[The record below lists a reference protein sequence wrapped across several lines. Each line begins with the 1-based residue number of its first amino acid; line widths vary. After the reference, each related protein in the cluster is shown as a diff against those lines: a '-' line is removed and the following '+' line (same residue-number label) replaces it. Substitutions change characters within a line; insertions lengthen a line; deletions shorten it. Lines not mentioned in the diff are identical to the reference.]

1 MRNRHLAVS
10 VKGVGVCFQM
20 PDTKMENKKSDIKA
34 LVKEHALD
42 LAVAVTAG
50 LIVSLAYFFF
60 QNSNNFAPG
69 GVGGLATITYH
80 MANLK
85 DVPWAYFM
93 LAFNL
98 PIFILVTIFVN
109 RKLGVYLIIYML
121 VQSFGTMLWE
131 ALGWVPYCELTYG
144 DDFEIVFACI
154 LTGVISG
161 AGFSIMLRHFGASGG
176 TYAISALLKRAN
188 PGLNIAYVAFLL
200 DSSVVA
206 VAFFVYGMKIT
217 PTVCTLINLFV
228 ANIVVDNLLSGV
240 KVGYKFEI
248 ITDHPEEIAA
258 ELMEKLE
265 RGVTEMRVE
274 GMYTHSKRYML
285 VCIISKKQ
293 IGETM
298 KILKRYPGSFASYS
312 KVNEIFGRFIKK

>member
-1 MRNRHLAVS
+1 
-10 VKGVGVCFQM
+10 
-20 PDTKMENKKSDIKA
+20 MENKKSVVKA
-34 LVKEHALD
+34 IVKEHAVD
-42 LAVAVTAG
+42 LTVAVVAG

-80 MANLK
+80 MAGLNG
-85 DVPWAYFM
+85 VPWAYFM

-109 RKLGVYLIIYML
+109 RKLGAYLIIYML

-131 ALGWVPYCELTYG
+131 ALGCVPYCATTYG
-144 DDFEIVFACI
+144 EDFEIVFACI

-248 ITDHPEEIAA
+248 ITEHPEEIALDFKNSGA
-258 ELMEKLE
+258 EFIHVVDLE
-265 RGVTEMRVE
+265 GAKT
-274 GMYTHSKRYML
+274 
-285 VCIISKKQ
+285 
-293 IGETM
+293 GETPNLETVK
-298 KILKRYPGSFASYS
+298 KIEFEENS
-312 KVNEIFGRFIKK
+312 

>member
-80 MANLK
+80 VASLEG
-85 DVPWAYFM
+85 VPWAYFM

-131 ALGWVPYCELTYG
+131 ALGCVPYCATTYG
-144 DDFEIVFACI
+144 EDFEIVFACI

-161 AGFSIMLRHFGASGG
+161 VGFSIMLRHFGASGG
-176 TYAISALLKRAN
+176 TYAISALLKRVN

-217 PTVCTLINLFV
+217 STVCTLINLFV
-228 ANIVVDNLLSGV
+228 ANVVVDNLLSGV